1 MLSNQTLKKTTNL
14 KHIWHP
20 NKEKKFRNPLL
31 PHLDVEIAA
40 EKLRLFVTKSARC
53 NPVPRWYLNLAVT
66 QLVQCLKKS
75 IKHKIP
81 WRMHIDQLYTFP
93 GLKEFQICI
102 LSVIGRLVSLLYDIQ
117 SYRKKAQLAIL
128 S

>member
-1 MLSNQTLKKTTNL
+1 
-14 KHIWHP
+14 
-20 NKEKKFRNPLL
+20 
-31 PHLDVEIAA
+31 
-40 EKLRLFVTKSARC
+40 
-53 NPVPRWYLNLAVT
+53 
-66 QLVQCLKKS
+66 
-75 IKHKIP
+75 
-81 WRMHIDQLYTFP
+81 MHIDQLYTFP